1 MAKTLSQIRRGLKE
15 VQGPDPK
22 PAMPMSP
29 NRPSNVVREE
39 DEVDE
44 AHLPVKPPLV
54 GKSSLGTMER
64 RTGAQKAM
72 GNQNPANGKR
82 YNVSIPK
89 IAEEALE
96 KVKMKMKQNSNGG
109 TSTGGQAPTV
119 TSEPIMPSL
128 TGYH

>member
-1 MAKTLSQIRRGLKE
+1 MAKTFSQIRRGLKE

-22 PAMPMSP
+22 PAIPMGP
-29 NRPSNVVREE
+29 NGHSNVVREE

-44 AHLPVKPPLV
+44 AYRPVKPPVV

-72 GNQNPANGKR
+72 GNQNRAQGKS
-82 YNVSIPK
+82 YNASIPK

-96 KVKMKMKQNSNGG
+96 KVKEKMKQNSNGG
-109 TSTGGQAPTV
+109 TSTGSHAETV
-119 TSEPIMPSL
+119 DIEPSNQSL